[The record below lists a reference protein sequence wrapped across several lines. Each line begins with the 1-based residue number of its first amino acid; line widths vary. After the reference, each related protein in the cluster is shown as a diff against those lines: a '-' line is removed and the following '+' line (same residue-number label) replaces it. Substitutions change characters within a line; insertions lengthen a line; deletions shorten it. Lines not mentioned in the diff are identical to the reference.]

1 MNRLRHPLRLALAL
15 LVTCAA
21 GMGDAFAA
29 EVFLPAIGGR
39 GGSQFLAPCP
49 AGQSLA
55 GFELRAGDDVDAIR
69 PLCVTAYSSGS
80 VTTPRLTTGSGLIQ
94 HYSSASR
101 EVLGEPYSEFLGDW
115 SELPQDWHGGTG
127 GGRASVVC
135 PRARPIVVAMYVAAE
150 GVDTVSVNNIH
161 LYCGLALPSQALD
174 ANPSAIFDAP
184 GYKPSKAVFG
194 ISDSTATTSSASQ
207 RCPDGQV
214 AVGIHGRSGVWLDAL
229 GLVCD
234 APRVT
239 PAMALGRVETTPGTS
254 PPTATKSIC
263 ESAESAR
270 ARNSPAAPGLEAQCR
285 ASQPGTALGKVPTP
299 ANAGPPVPICDA
311 AKSARAR
318 NSPAAPG
325 LEAQCRALGGGPKL
339 PNPDELEARGGAI
352 VAADAL
358 LSAMRELQPEG
369 ANRRGFDIGI
379 AACEGHTA
387 WGPGKQQTLDS
398 LAPAEQEGFKTA
410 ASYALDRNRNAKL
423 ATTGFEIDALD
434 PELTQARA
442 GEADGRYGLGFDIAT
457 GIFGDPKLGAQGNT
471 ATGPGSLGIRDA
483 LSAAAQ
489 RGFNASMKMHLGRRY

>member
-1 MNRLRHPLRLALAL
+1 MIRLRHPVRLALTL
-15 LVTCAA
+15 LISCVG
-21 GMGDAFAA
+21 GMGGAVAA
-29 EVFLPAIGGR
+29 EVFLPAVGGR

-80 VTTPRLTTGSGLIQ
+80 VTSPRLTNGSGLIQ
-94 HYSSASR
+94 HYSSGSR
-101 EVLGEPYSEFLGDW
+101 EVMGEPYSELLGDW

-150 GVDTVSVNNIH
+150 GVNTVSVNNIH
-161 LYCGLALPSQALD
+161 LYCGLAQPSQALD

-184 GYKPSKAVFG
+184 GYKPSRAVFG
-194 ISDSTATTSSASQ
+194 ISDSTATTTSASQ

-214 AVGIHGRSGVWLDAL
+214 AVGIHGRSGIWLDAL
-229 GLVCD
+229 GLICD
-234 APRVT
+234 ASRVT
-239 PAMALGRVETTPGTS
+239 PALALGRVQTPPGTS
-254 PPTATKSIC
+254 PPAAKTIC

-285 ASQPGTALGKVPTP
+285 ASQPGVALGRVAAP
-299 ANAGPPVPICDA
+299 ATSGPPVPICDA

-325 LEAQCRALGGGPKL
+325 LEAQCRALGGGPKA
-339 PNPDELEARGGAI
+339 PNPDELAAKGGAM

-379 AACEGHTA
+379 AASEGDTA

-398 LAPAEQEGFKTA
+398 LAPAEQEGFKVA
-410 ASYALDRNRNAKL
+410 ASYALDRNRNAQL
-423 ATTGFEIDALD
+423 AMTGFEIDALD
-434 PELTQARA
+434 QELTEARA
-442 GEADGRYGLGFDIAT
+442 AEADGRYGLGFDIAT
-457 GIFGDPKLGAQGNT
+457 GIFGDPKLGAKGNT
-471 ATGPGSLGIRDA
+471 ATGAGSLGIRDS

-489 RGFNASMKMHLGRRY
+489 RGFNASMKLHLDRRY